1 MIGWLKFLSDCP
13 NMSMM
18 FIQDGQIDYG
28 EFVAMMRMG
37 NGGGGRRTMRS
48 IINWEDA
55 VDFLQDS

>member
-1 MIGWLKFLSDCP
+1 MNAIF
-13 NMSMM
+13 
-18 FIQDGQIDYG
+18 QDGQIDYG

-55 VDFLQDS
+55 VESLEVSSIEAKRH